1 MTSND
6 CSLFIPSTDV
16 VIFDQNT
23 CLSSSILF
31 YRLVKKGKPRLSQ
44 NPINSH
50 LLEAQQAAGA
60 VYALLTWTSLSGYC
74 TALFVGYQ
82 CGGDCVPSVLLHMWV
97 SPYEVHFIYF
107 TMCGLITSLS
117 PLSGNSPPHLTW
129 HLRVPT
135 LAPDILGRI
144 LALKLLYVSIWKKL
158 LQISVSSFY
167 SL

>member
-31 YRLVKKGKPRLSQ
+31 CRLVKKGKPRLSQ

-74 TALFVGYQ
+74 TALFVG
-82 CGGDCVPSVLLHMWV
+82 VPVWGRLCAFCTSPHV
-97 SPYEVHFIYF
+97 SFPIWSSFHIFHNVWPYH
-107 TMCGLITSLS
+107 
-117 PLSGNSPPHLTW
+117 
-129 HLRVPT
+129 
-135 LAPDILGRI
+135 
-144 LALKLLYVSIWKKL
+144 
-158 LQISVSSFY
+158 ISVTFVW
-167 SL
+167 